1 MRWGSATQTDT
12 SDFKGHEFRVAVAL
26 AKNVNLLARLY
37 VIDAITSVQD
47 GNRFR
52 LDFNWKY

>member
-1 MRWGSATQTDT
+1 
-12 SDFKGHEFRVAVAL
+12 
-26 AKNVNLLARLY
+26 VNLLARLY
-37 VIDAITSVQD
+37 VIEAITSVQD